1 MIKLSTIEKGVSMNL
16 EVFKNSG
23 FELRGGLINGEP
35 YFVAMDIAKALG
47 YVDAYSMT
55 RRLDDDEVQNHQ
67 VSGFGNRGINLI
79 NESGLYNAILGS
91 DKDEAK
97 QFKKWVTSEVLPSI
111 RKNGMYATAPTLENM
126 INNPDFAISLLT
138 KLKEEQELRRIE
150 KEKNQKLVMQIE
162 EDKPK
167 IIFADAVS
175 STDTDLLIRDW
186 AKTIGV
192 QEKACRKWLIDKK
205 LMFDANKNKENG
217 KNAKYRASAYG
228 ISSGYIKQTETPIIH
243 PNPSFSNRIGITVR
257 ITSKGQ
263 LQLTDKI
270 LKDLCLECN
279 KNNNNLSKS

>member
-1 MIKLSTIEKGVSMNL
+1 MNL
-16 EVFKNSG
+16 EIFKNSG

-35 YFVAMDIAKALG
+35 YFVLADICKALDIG
-47 YVDAYSMT
+47 NITDVKNRLKKDGVDT
-55 RRLDDDEVQNHQ
+55 IEVIDSLGRKQKAT
-67 VSGFGNRGINLI
+67 FI
-79 NESGLYNAILGS
+79 NESNLYKTIFQS
-91 DKDEAK
+91 RKEEAL
-97 QFKKWVTSEVLPSI
+97 QFQDWVTSEVLPSI
-111 RKNGMYATAPTLENM
+111 RKNGMYATAPTIEKM

-167 IIFADAVS
+167 IIFADAIS

-186 AKTIGV
+186 AKTIGA

-243 PNPSFSNRIGITVR
+243 PNPSFPSRIGITVR

>member
-1 MIKLSTIEKGVSMNL
+1 MNL
-16 EVFKNSG
+16 EIFKNSG

-35 YFVAMDIAKALG
+35 YFVLADVCNALG
-47 YVDAYSMT
+47 
-55 RRLDDDEVQNHQ
+55 LEQ
-67 VSGFGNRGINLI
+67 VSRVKDRLNIDGVTSSKVIDSLGRTQMATFI
-79 NESGLYNAILGS
+79 NESNLYKTIFQS
-91 DKDEAK
+91 RKEEAL
-97 QFKKWVTSEVLPSI
+97 QFQDWVTSEVLPSI
-111 RKNGMYATAPTLENM
+111 RKNGMYATAPTIEKM

-167 IIFADAVS
+167 IIFADAIS

-186 AKTIGV
+186 AKTIRV

-243 PNPSFSNRIGITVR
+243 PNPSFPNRIGITVR
-257 ITSKGQ
+257 MTSKGQ

-270 LKDLCLECN
+270 LKDLCLEGN

>member
-1 MIKLSTIEKGVSMNL
+1 MNL

-35 YFVAMDIAKALG
+35 YFVLADICKALDIG
-47 YVDAYSMT
+47 NTTDVAK
-55 RRLDDDEVQNHQ
+55 RLNDSTLCTIEVAINNRQ
-67 VSGFGNRGINLI
+67 VKVNAVT
-79 NESGLYNAILGS
+79 ESGLYKVIFQS
-91 DKDEAK
+91 RKEEAL
-97 QFKKWVTSEVLPSI
+97 QFQDWVTSEVLPSI
-111 RKNGMYATAPTLENM
+111 RKNGMYATAPTIEKM

-167 IIFADAVS
+167 IVFADAVS
-175 STDTDLLIRDW
+175 STNTDLLIRDW
-186 AKTIGV
+186 AKTIGA

-243 PNPSFSNRIGITVR
+243 PNPSFPNRIGITVR

-270 LKDLCLECN
+270 LKDLCLEGN

>member
-1 MIKLSTIEKGVSMNL
+1 MNL
-16 EVFKNSG
+16 EIFKNNG
-23 FELRGGLINGEP
+23 FELRGGLIDGEP
-35 YFVAMDIAKALG
+35 YFLAKDVCDALDIGNVSQAL
-47 YVDAYSMT
+47 S
-55 RRLDDDEVQNHQ
+55 RLDDDEKNTIILNE
-67 VSGFGNRGINLI
+67 GIGNPEKLII
-79 NESGLYNAILGS
+79 NESGLYSLVLS
-91 DKDEAK
+91 SRKLEAK

-138 KLKEEQELRRIE
+138 KLKEEQEINKSLTNKIE
-150 KEKNQKLVMQIE
+150 V
-162 EDKPK
+162 DKPK
-167 IIFADAVS
+167 VIFADAIS

-186 AKTIGV
+186 AKTIEV

-243 PNPSFSNRIGITVR
+243 PNPAFPNRIGITVR

-263 LQLTDKI
+263 SQLTDKI
-270 LKDLCLECN
+270 LNDL
-279 KNNNNLSKS
+279 KPK

>member
-1 MIKLSTIEKGVSMNL
+1 MNL
-16 EVFKNSG
+16 EIFKNSG
-23 FELRGGLINGEP
+23 YELRGGLINGEP
-35 YFVAMDIAKALG
+35 YFVLADVCKILDIGNVTDVKNRLKKDGVDTIEVIDSLGRKQKA
-47 YVDAYSMT
+47 T
-55 RRLDDDEVQNHQ
+55 
-67 VSGFGNRGINLI
+67 FI
-79 NESGLYNAILGS
+79 NESNLYKTIFQS
-91 DKDEAK
+91 RKEEAL
-97 QFKKWVTSEVLPSI
+97 QFQDWVTSEVLPSI
-111 RKNGMYATAPTLENM
+111 RKSGMYATAPTIEKM

-167 IIFADAVS
+167 IVFADAVS
-175 STDTDLLIRDW
+175 STNTDLLIRDW

-205 LMFDANKNKENG
+205 LMFDLNKNKENG

-228 ISSGYIKQTETPIIH
+228 ISSGYIKQTEAPIIH
-243 PNPSFSNRIGITVR
+243 PNPSFPSRIGITVR
-257 ITSKGQ
+257 ITPKGQ

-279 KNNNNLSKS
+279 KK

>member
-1 MIKLSTIEKGVSMNL
+1 MNL
-16 EVFKNSG
+16 EIFKNSG
-23 FELRGGLINGEP
+23 FELRGGLLNGEP
-35 YFVAMDIAKALG
+35 YFLAKDVCDVLDIGNVSQAL
-47 YVDAYSMT
+47 S
-55 RRLDDDEVQNHQ
+55 RLDDDEKNTIILNE
-67 VSGFGNRGINLI
+67 GIGNPEKLII
-79 NESGLYNAILGS
+79 NESGLYSLVLS
-91 DKDEAK
+91 SRKPEAK

-111 RKNGMYATAPTLENM
+111 RKNGMYATAPTIEKM

-167 IIFADAVS
+167 VIFADAIS

-192 QEKACRKWLIDKK
+192 QEKACRKWLIGKK
-205 LMFDANKNKENG
+205 LMFDANKNRENG

-228 ISSGYIKQTETPIIH
+228 ISSGYIKQTETPVIH

-263 LQLTDKI
+263 AQLTDKI
-270 LKDLCLECN
+270 LKDLCIKQN
-279 KNNNNLSKS
+279 